1 MVFLGP
7 FGPPFYELGNF
18 VKILD
23 PPPIPKNFPSETWEL
38 CEFFLTPPL
47 LGIFPKF
54 SHVRVL
60 KASLRYK
67 SCCGY
72 LVLPVRGCITFREGR
87 TNIFLSITTLLFGPT
102 CEKVHPR

>member
-23 PPPIPKNFPSETWEL
+23 PPPLFRKISQVKLGNFVN
-38 CEFFLTPPL
+38 FFLPPPL

-54 SHVRVL
+54 YHVQVL
-60 KASLRYK
+60 KDSLRD
-67 SCCGY
+67 
-72 LVLPVRGCITFREGR
+72 
-87 TNIFLSITTLLFGPT
+87 
-102 CEKVHPR
+102 